1 MTVAVDGWKNRRQ
14 KRDRIRCGVHHIAL
28 VTSGALVIYK
38 INTSDYKYCYHTIC
52 RIDVRAKINSICEYN
67 TKPNAKCSN

>member
-28 VTSGALVIYK
+28 VTSGALVISFNMTV
-38 INTSDYKYCYHTIC
+38 ILPDCSLENSPGM
-52 RIDVRAKINSICEYN
+52 RARPS
-67 TKPNAKCSN
+67 P